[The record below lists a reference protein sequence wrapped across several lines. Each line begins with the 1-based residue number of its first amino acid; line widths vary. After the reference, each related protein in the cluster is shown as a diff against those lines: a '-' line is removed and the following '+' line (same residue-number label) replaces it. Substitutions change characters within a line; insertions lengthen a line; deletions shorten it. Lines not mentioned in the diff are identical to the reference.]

1 MASRQL
7 PPPPVQL
14 EAGPQTPVWQRWFA
28 LLRDAVAQPSSQ
40 AITFEAV
47 APHNVLTDCGT
58 LPNTTQ
64 VSTWIIQADIT
75 SVSDAANYAAMMIVV
90 TDQATSAI
98 RVNGNAPLLTITV
111 AGLNLSVTQTSG
123 GSQTVRTS
131 IVRLL

>member
-40 AITFEAV
+40 AVVTEAV
-47 APHNVLTDCGT
+47 AATAVATPCGT
-58 LPNTTQ
+58 LPDTTQ

-75 SVSDAANYAAMMIVV
+75 SVSDAANYAAMMIVM
-90 TDQATSAI
+90 TDKATSAI

-123 GSQTVRTS
+123 GTQTVRTS
-131 IVRLL
+131 VVRLL

>member
-47 APHNVLTDCGT
+47 VPHNVLTNCGT
-58 LPNTTQ
+58 LPLLPEPA
-64 VSTWIIQADIT
+64 TWIINANIGPVGNAAAYA
-75 SVSDAANYAAMMIVV
+75 SMVMVS
-90 TDQATSAI
+90 TDGATSLGA
-98 RVNGNAPLLTITV
+98 VNGNASSLTITLS
-111 AGLNLSVTQTSG
+111 GLQINVTQLSG
-123 GSQTVRTS
+123 GTQTVRTS
-131 IVRLL
+131 AVRLL